1 MKSMAT
7 GATPTTP
14 ELYGR
19 MKEKTLR
26 GLYNTNF
33 QQPYYHALIGT
44 VVALEEPRWTAEEK
58 VRMRRYIE

>member
-1 MKSMAT
+1 MAT

-19 MKEKTLR
+19 MKEKILR

-44 VVALEEPRWTAEEK
+44 VVALEEPRWTSEEK
-58 VRMRRYIE
+58 ASNVMEQE